1 MKSSSVSA
9 LRNKT
14 DDIKKQTQIT
24 FKTPLQDKIVAEFTE
39 RDSSYHPDPWRKK
52 IELPW

>member
-14 DDIKKQTQIT
+14 DNIKKQTQIT
-24 FKTPLQDKIVAEFTE
+24 FKTPLQDKIVTEFTKSTARITLTLEE
-39 RDSSYHPDPWRKK
+39 RR
-52 IELPW
+52 